1 MDLRFTP
8 EETAFRDKVRSF
20 MKEKLPAAIRSKMI
34 EGRRLS
40 KDDLVAWQRILN
52 AKGWAVP
59 HWPKEWGGTGW
70 GPVEIYL
77 FRDEMQQAPAPE
89 PLPFGV
95 NMLGP
100 VLIAFGN
107 EAQKKRFLPRIANLD
122 DWWCQGFSEPGS
134 GSDLASLRTTA
145 QARGRPLHR
154 QRPEDL
160 DHAGAICRLD
170 FLPGAHRSGRQE
182 AGRHFL
188 PADRHED
195 AGHHRAPDPDH
206 RRRQRGQ
213 RGVLR
218 QREGAGRESGRRGEQ
233 GLGLRQVPAR
243 QRAHRHRPRRHFQ
256 GAHPPPEG
264 ARRASS
270 RPAASR

>member
-8 EETAFRDKVRSF
+8 EENAFRAEVRAF
-20 MKEKLPAAIRSKMI
+20 MKDNLPATIRNKMI
-34 EGRRLS
+34 EGRRLG
-40 KDDLVAWQRILN
+40 KDDLVTWQRILN

-70 GPVEIYL
+70 SPVEIYL
-77 FRDEMQQAPAPE
+77 YRDEMQQAPAPE
-89 PLPFGV
+89 PLPFGI

-107 EAQKKRFLPRIANLD
+107 DGAEEALSAAHRQSRRLVVPGLLRARRRLRPRQLANA
-122 DWWCQGFSEPGS
+122 G
-134 GSDLASLRTTA
+134 
-145 QARGRPLHR
+145 QARRRPLCR

-170 FLPGAHRSGRQE
+170 LLSGAHRSGGEE
-182 AGRHFL
+182 AGRHFV
-188 PADRHED
+188 PADRH
-195 AGHHRAPDPDH
+195 ALARHHRAPDPDH
-206 RRRQRGQ
+206 RRRSRSQ

-218 QREGAGRESGRRGEQ
+218 RRESAGGESGRRGEQ
-233 GLGLRQVPAR
+233 GLELRQIPAR
-243 QRAHRHRPRRHFQ
+243 QRAHAASPASAFPSRASAGSRSLPR
-256 GAHPPPEG
+256 
-264 ARRASS
+264 SS